1 MTAEATGHD
10 YFARDP
16 FVRRPRS
23 AWPNGAQAACA
34 IVVSAEY
41 YEMQPPADAFIPA
54 NVPGGF
60 GRGPYPDFRNYSAR
74 AYGNRVGIFRIFAA
88 LEKYRL
94 KASVA
99 LDALSADL
107 CPQLLPH
114 IARHG
119 CEIVAHGQSVTR
131 VISSSMSQDEERAYI
146 RATLDTI
153 RARTGVTPLG
163 WHGPEYGESRRT
175 PNLLAELGVGYV
187 LDWPND
193 EQPITMRT
201 PHGPITSIPMLIDLD
216 DVYAQFHRKI
226 TAARWRTCV
235 EEAVGR
241 IVADGQDGRARLLVV
256 NLHPWLSG
264 HPFRIGHVEALFE
277 MLAGRN
283 DLWLATTGEIAAWWA
298 SKSQQAGAPAGA
310 REPNC

>member
-1 MTAEATGHD
+1 MTTAATGHD
-10 YFARDP
+10 YYPRQP
-16 FVRRPRS
+16 FVQRSRS
-23 AWPNGAQAACA
+23 AWPNGARAACA

-41 YEMQPPADAFIPA
+41 YEMQPPADAFIPP

-60 GRGPYPDFRNYSAR
+60 GRGPYPDFRNYSVR

-88 LEKYRL
+88 LEKYGL

-99 LDALSADL
+99 LDALTAEL

-119 CEIVAHGQSVTR
+119 FGIVAHGQSVTR
-131 VISSSMSQDEERAYI
+131 VISSRMSESEERDYI
-146 RATLDTI
+146 AATLDTI

-175 PNLLAELGVGYV
+175 PDLLAMLGVKYV

-193 EQPITMRT
+193 EQPFTMQT
-201 PHGPITSIPMLIDLD
+201 PHGPLTSLPMLIDLD
-216 DVYAQFHRKI
+216 DVYAQFQRKI
-226 TAARWRTCV
+226 SAARWQSCV
-235 EEAVGR
+235 EDAVER
-241 IVADGQDGRARLLVV
+241 IAADGQDGMARLLVI

-264 HPFRIGHVEALFE
+264 HPFRIGQVEAVFE
-277 MLAGRN
+277 TLTKRT
-283 DLWLATTGEIAAWWA
+283 DLWLADTDAIAAYWA
-298 SKSQQAGAPAGA
+298 SQSPQAGGA
-310 REPNC
+310 ARG